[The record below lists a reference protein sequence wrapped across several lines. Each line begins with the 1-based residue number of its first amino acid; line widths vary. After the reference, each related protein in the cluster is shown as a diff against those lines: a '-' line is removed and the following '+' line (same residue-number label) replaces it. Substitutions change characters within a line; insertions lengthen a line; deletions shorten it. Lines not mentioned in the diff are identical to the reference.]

1 MDFDSRKNSPFCSD
15 RIIPLKRQNSI
26 TVLIFLLLISG
37 CSSDRYGNLGIKNG
51 RLSACPDT
59 PNCVSSQSIK
69 KSDYI
74 DPIHWPQN
82 VPDIKNILFDTI
94 NAMRRT
100 RIVSHDKNY
109 VHVEFLIDEKNRT
122 IHVRSASRV
131 GYSDLGVNRKR
142 VEKIR
147 KTFSRLLTK
156 ATNK

>member
-1 MDFDSRKNSPFCSD
+1 M
-15 RIIPLKRQNSI
+15 I
-26 TVLIFLLLISG
+26 ISG
-37 CSSDRYGNLGIKNG
+37 CSPECHGNLGIKNG

-74 DPIHWPQN
+74 DPIVWPQN
-82 VPDIKNILFDTI
+82 FPDIKSILFDTI
-94 NAMRRT
+94 NAMKRT

-109 VHVEFLIDEKNRT
+109 VHVEFTTAVFRFVDDVEFLIDEKNRT

-147 KTFSRLLTK
+147 KNFSRLFNK
-156 ATNK
+156 ATSK